1 MKYTDRKKTPLKF
14 NWVLKI
20 GLPIL
25 FVINAYQLYD
35 VVSALFFWNQSSSLN
50 TGMSAAGYSMQ
61 NMGVFFWPVII
72 NVIFM
77 VIYSILLF
85 YASVGLWKWKSYG
98 PKATI
103 LYNFLSLIESIY
115 IIVLVRMNPIY
126 VNAVLEYTEI
136 SSVLSTNTITLIY
149 TMTYVIVAL
158 VYAILTICT
167 FLYYRKRKSLFD
179 EYYMQPQS
187 ENVYVEPMI
196 QEMYEP
202 IKETGIQETES
213 VVEEE
218 QKTDESAFQP
228 YYCTECGTK
237 ITDDDTQYCPNCG
250 KKLK

>member
-20 GLPIL
+20 GLPVL
-25 FVINAYQLYD
+25 FVINVYELYD
-35 VVSALFFWNQSSSLN
+35 VVSALFFWNQGSRLN
-50 TGMSAAGYSMQ
+50 AGMSAAGYSMQ
-61 NMGVFFWPVII
+61 NMGIFFWPIII

-77 VIYSILLF
+77 IIYSILLF

-103 LYNFLSLIESIY
+103 LYNFLSLIESICV
-115 IIVLVRMNPIY
+115 IVLIRMNPIY
-126 VNAVLEYTEI
+126 AKALLEYTET

-149 TMTYVIVAL
+149 TMTFVIAAL
-158 VYAILTICT
+158 YSAVLTICT
-167 FLYYRKRKSLFD
+167 FLYYRKRKLLFD

-187 ENVYVEPMI
+187 ENVYVEPVI
-196 QEMYEP
+196 QEMDEP
-202 IKETGIQETES
+202 IKETSSQETEP
-213 VVEEE
+213 VVEE
-218 QKTDESAFQP
+218 QRIDESVFQP